1 MTATLRCDRA
11 GTDAIARVCQ
21 QAEAKGTELR
31 LVIAARA
38 VWQMIMLAGLEGL
51 VSVFTTLEAA
61 QAAEPG
67 SAVVLPMP
75 PVS

>member
-38 VWQMIMLAGLEGL
+38 V
-51 VSVFTTLEAA
+51 
-61 QAAEPG
+61 
-67 SAVVLPMP
+67 
-75 PVS
+75 